1 MTALARRTR
10 RAYASTMSRI
20 ALGVAMA
27 VAALLVSGG
36 AAQAELRPT
45 VVELFTSQG
54 CSSCPPADAL
64 LGELAKRSD
73 VIALAYHV
81 DYWNNLGWKDMYSSA
96 AATQRQYTYGRALKL
111 DGVYTPQMVI
121 EGTED
126 VIGSRRGAVLSMIG
140 GKHDGVPVKAVR
152 EGKEIV
158 VRVGKS
164 GGGAQVTKAAAT
176 DAKAGDVVVVAY
188 SDAAETKV
196 PRGENAGE
204 TLHEFNIV
212 RGFWVLGAWNG
223 GAQELRFD
231 SVKLPQGA
239 TRLALLVQAPG
250 QGAILGASTQAI
262 P

>member
-1 MTALARRTR
+1 MTAVARRPR
-10 RAYASTMSRI
+10 RAYASVVFRVATGI
-20 ALGVAMA
+20 AMA
-27 VAALLVSGG
+27 LATHLALSG
-36 AAQAELRPT
+36 AAQAEPRPT

-64 LGELAKRSD
+64 LGELSQRKD

-81 DYWNNLGWKDMYSSA
+81 DYWNNLGWKDAYSSP
-96 AATQRQYTYGRALKL
+96 AATQRQYAYGRALNL

-126 VIGSRRGAVLSMIG
+126 VVGSRRGAVLSMIG
-140 GKHDGVPVKAVR
+140 GKHDGVPVNAVR
-152 EGKEIV
+152 QGRDIV
-158 VRVGKS
+158 VRIGMP
-164 GGGAQVTKAAAT
+164 GRGQITKTAAS
-176 DAKAGDVVVVAY
+176 DAKAGDVLVVAY
-188 SDAAETKV
+188 TDAAETKV
-196 PRGENAGE
+196 PRGENAGQ

-212 RGFWVLGAWNG
+212 RGFWTLGAWTG
-223 GAQELRFD
+223 SPQELRFD
-231 SVKLPQGA
+231 SAKLPAGA